1 MAYSIC
7 HVFAEPVRKSLKS
20 ISIIQ
25 PSIQKVQPMETHEK
39 IRLMRELN
47 KWSQEDMAEKLAM
60 SAGGYAKIERG
71 ETQLNIPRLEQL
83 AAIFKVDM
91 WDLLRSGGSGLVL
104 QITEGDNN
112 DFTLYASGDMSGK
125 MELLKQEL
133 KHCREMLEQK
143 DKEIELLRQLA
154 ASVQK

>member
-1 MAYSIC
+1 MVSG
-7 HVFAEPVRKSLKS
+7 R
-20 ISIIQ
+20 
-25 PSIQKVQPMETHEK
+25 
-39 IRLMRELN
+39 N
-47 KWSQEDMAEKLAM
+47 GGKLAM

-91 WDLLRSGGSGLVL
+91 WDLLKSSNNGMVL
-104 QITEGDNN
+104 QINEGDSGG
-112 DFTLYASGDMSGK
+112 DIALYASSDMAMK
-125 MELLKQEL
+125 LELLNQEL
-133 KHCREMLEQK
+133 KHCQEMLEQK

>member
-1 MAYSIC
+1 
-7 HVFAEPVRKSLKS
+7 
-20 ISIIQ
+20 
-25 PSIQKVQPMETHEK
+25 METHEK
-39 IRLMRELN
+39 IRLIRELN
-47 KWSQEDMAEKLAM
+47 KWSQEEMAEKLAM

-91 WDLLRSGGSGLVL
+91 WDLLKSGNNGMVL
-104 QITEGDNN
+104 QINEGDSGG
-112 DFTLYASGDMSGK
+112 DIALYASSDMAMK
-125 MELLKQEL
+125 LELLNQEL

-154 ASVQK
+154 TSVQK

>member
-1 MAYSIC
+1 
-7 HVFAEPVRKSLKS
+7 
-20 ISIIQ
+20 
-25 PSIQKVQPMETHEK
+25 METHEK
-39 IRLMRELN
+39 IRLIRELN
-47 KWSQEDMAEKLAM
+47 KWSQEEMAEKLAM

-91 WDLLRSGGSGLVL
+91 WDLLKSGNNGMVL
-104 QITEGDNN
+104 QINEGDSGG
-112 DFTLYASGDMSGK
+112 DIALYASSDMAMK
-125 MELLKQEL
+125 LELLNQEL

-154 ASVQK
+154 ASVRK

>member
-1 MAYSIC
+1 
-7 HVFAEPVRKSLKS
+7 
-20 ISIIQ
+20 
-25 PSIQKVQPMETHEK
+25 MEIHEK
-39 IRLMRELN
+39 IRLIRELN
-47 KWSQEDMAEKLAM
+47 KWSQEEMAEKLAM

-91 WDLLRSGGSGLVL
+91 WDLLKSGNSSGMVL
-104 QITEGDNN
+104 QINEGDSGG
-112 DFTLYASGDMSGK
+112 DIALYASSDIAMK
-125 MELLKQEL
+125 LELLNQEL

>member
-1 MAYSIC
+1 
-7 HVFAEPVRKSLKS
+7 
-20 ISIIQ
+20 
-25 PSIQKVQPMETHEK
+25 METHEK

-91 WDLLRSGGSGLVL
+91 WDLLKAGSKGMVL
-104 QITEGDNN
+104 QINDVDSNN
-112 DFTLYASGDMSGK
+112 GEFAIYASSDMTMK
-125 MELLKQEL
+125 VELLNQEL

>member
-1 MAYSIC
+1 
-7 HVFAEPVRKSLKS
+7 
-20 ISIIQ
+20 
-25 PSIQKVQPMETHEK
+25 METHEK
-39 IRLMRELN
+39 IRLIRELN
-47 KWSQEDMAEKLAM
+47 KWSQEEMAEKLAM

-91 WDLLRSGGSGLVL
+91 WDLLKSGNNGMVL
-104 QITEGDNN
+104 QINEGDSGG
-112 DFTLYASGDMSGK
+112 DIALYASSDMAMK
-125 MELLKQEL
+125 LELLKQEL

-143 DKEIELLRQLA
+143 DKEIELLRKLA

>member
-1 MAYSIC
+1 
-7 HVFAEPVRKSLKS
+7 
-20 ISIIQ
+20 
-25 PSIQKVQPMETHEK
+25 METHEK
-39 IRLMRELN
+39 IRLIRELN
-47 KWSQEDMAEKLAM
+47 KWSQEEMAEKLAM

-91 WDLLRSGGSGLVL
+91 WDLLKSGNNGMVL
-104 QITEGDNN
+104 QINEGDSGG
-112 DFTLYASGDMSGK
+112 DIALYASSDMAMK
-125 MELLKQEL
+125 LELLNQELLNQEL

-154 ASVQK
+154 TSVQK

>member
-1 MAYSIC
+1 
-7 HVFAEPVRKSLKS
+7 
-20 ISIIQ
+20 
-25 PSIQKVQPMETHEK
+25 METHEK
-39 IRLMRELN
+39 IRLIRELN
-47 KWSQEDMAEKLAM
+47 KWSQEEMAEKLAM

-91 WDLLRSGGSGLVL
+91 WDLLKSSNNGMVL
-104 QITEGDNN
+104 QISGGDIA
-112 DFTLYASGDMSGK
+112 LYASSDMAMK
-125 MELLKQEL
+125 LELLNQEL

-154 ASVQK
+154 TSVQK